1 MSILWGSS
9 RRNAD
14 ETKFSLADIRIAS
27 PCPADWEKMIGDER
41 VRHCS
46 ECNLNVYNFSAMTE
60 LEISQLLAAN
70 QGRRLCSRF
79 YRRADGMILTQDCP
93 WSLRVMARKV
103 SRIASAVLTALMS
116 VTMAAAKTKSPKPTC
131 ECRQIEQKDSGIKLT
146 VTDPDGA
153 VIPNAEITLECKSGK
168 ETLAGST
175 GPSGEWSAI
184 KLAPGEYRLIVKSR
198 GFRTFIGNVSV
209 HDSRLLGAKIKLLL
223 VEHTE
228 IVEVQAATLGVVEV
242 TMGLIEGTPL
252 STIPVS
258 APGGSRMPMRQ

>member
-14 ETKFSLADIRIAS
+14 EKKFSLADIRIAS

-60 LEISQLLAAN
+60 REISQLISAN
-70 QGRRLCSRF
+70 PGRRLCSRF

-93 WSLRVMARKV
+93 WSLRIMARKA
-103 SRIASAVLTALMS
+103 SRIASAVLTTLMS
-116 VTMAAAKTKSPKPTC
+116 VTVAAAKTKSPKPTC

-153 VIPNAEITLECKSGK
+153 VMPNAEITLESKSGK
-168 ETLAGST
+168 EALAGST

-209 HDSRLLGAKIKLLL
+209 HDSKLLGVKIKLLL
-223 VEHTE
+223 GEHSETVTVHAE
-228 IVEVQAATLGVVEV
+228 AGVV
-242 TMGLIEGTPL
+242 MGTTVGILESKPL

-258 APGGSRMPMRQ
+258 APGGTRMPMRQ

>member
-1 MSILWGSS
+1 MNILWGSS

-14 ETKFSLADIRIAS
+14 EKKFSLADIRIAL
-27 PCPADWEKMIGDER
+27 PCPADWKKMIGDER
-41 VRHCS
+41 VRHCA
-46 ECNLNVYNFSAMTE
+46 ECNLNVYNLSAMTE
-60 LEISQLLAAN
+60 REISQLMAAN

-79 YRRADGMILTQDCP
+79 YRRTDGTILTQDCP
-93 WSLRVMARKV
+93 WSLRMMARKA

-116 VTMAAAKTKSPKPTC
+116 VTMAGAKTKSPKPTC
-131 ECRQIEQKDSGIKLT
+131 ECRQIQQKDSGIKLS

-153 VIPNAEITLECKSGK
+153 VIPNAEITLESKSGK

-184 KLAPGEYRLIVKSR
+184 KLAPGEYRLTVKSR
-198 GFRTFIGNVSV
+198 GFRTFISNVSV
-209 HDSRLLGAKIKLLL
+209 HDSKLLGLKVKLPV

-228 IVEVQAATLGVVEV
+228 TVEVQAATLGVVEV
-242 TMGLIEGTPL
+242 TMGLIEGKPL
-252 STIPVS
+252 SNIPMS

>member
-1 MSILWGSS
+1 MSISWGSS
-9 RRNAD
+9 RRNS
-14 ETKFSLADIRIAS
+14 EGKEFSLADIRIAS

-60 LEISQLLAAN
+60 REISQLISAN
-70 QGRRLCSRF
+70 PGRRLCSRF

-93 WSLRVMARKV
+93 WSLRIMARKA

-116 VTMAAAKTKSPKPTC
+116 VTVAGAKTKSPKPTC
-131 ECRQIEQKDSGIKLT
+131 ECSQVQQKDSGIKLT

-153 VIPNAEITLECKSGK
+153 VIPNAEITLESKSGK
-168 ETLAGST
+168 EKLAGSS

-184 KLAPGEYRLIVKSR
+184 KLASGEYRLTVKSR
-198 GFRTFIGNVSV
+198 GFHTFIGDVSV
-209 HDSRLLGAKIKLLL
+209 HDSKLLGLKVKLPLGK
-223 VEHTE
+223 HTE
-228 IVEVQAATLGVVEV
+228 TVEVQAEAGVI
-242 TMGLIEGTPL
+242 MGTTVGILESKPL
-252 STIPVS
+252 STIPIS

>member
-9 RRNAD
+9 RRTS
-14 ETKFSLADIRIAS
+14 EGKKFSLADIRIAS

-60 LEISQLLAAN
+60 REINQLIAAN

-79 YRRADGMILTQDCP
+79 YRRSDGMILTQDCP
-93 WSLRVMARKV
+93 WSLRMVARKA
-103 SRIASAVLTALMS
+103 SRFASAVLTALMS
-116 VTMAAAKTKSPKPTC
+116 VTMAGAKTKSPKPTC
-131 ECRQIEQKDSGIKLT
+131 ECRQIQQKDSGIKVT

-153 VIPNAEITLECKSGK
+153 VIPNAEITLENKPGK

-184 KLAPGEYRLIVKSR
+184 KLCFRSIPDYR
-198 GFRTFIGNVSV
+198 
-209 HDSRLLGAKIKLLL
+209 
-223 VEHTE
+223 
-228 IVEVQAATLGVVEV
+228 
-242 TMGLIEGTPL
+242 
-252 STIPVS
+252 
-258 APGGSRMPMRQ
+258 